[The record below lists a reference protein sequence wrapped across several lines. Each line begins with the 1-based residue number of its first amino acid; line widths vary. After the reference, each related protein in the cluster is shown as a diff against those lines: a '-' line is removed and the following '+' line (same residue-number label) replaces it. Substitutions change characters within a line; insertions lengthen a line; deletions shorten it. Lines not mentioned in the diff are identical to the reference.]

1 MKMTDIETISNNTTN
16 PILSMLENQPD
27 VMDINQMSSVLGIS
41 TKTGYAML
49 RNGEIAF
56 LKIGR
61 TYRIPKLKLLDY
73 LGSATV
79 H

>member
-1 MKMTDIETISNNTTN
+1 MTDITSNPNKTAN
-16 PILSMLENQPD
+16 PILPILENQPD